1 VPAGHPAGKLNAAI
15 GVPKRVDTPTEKPR
29 TDGAT
34 RKIHRIKKTWMI
46 HLPHLRHVCIEWR
59 RQMKK
64 GCRIR
69 LSGKVIVI
77 FVAALASSLAGF
89 LEKDTASAGMKLYRT
104 MVKAF

>member
-1 VPAGHPAGKLNAAI
+1 
-15 GVPKRVDTPTEKPR
+15 
-29 TDGAT
+29 
-34 RKIHRIKKTWMI
+34 
-46 HLPHLRHVCIEWR
+46 
-59 RQMKK
+59 MKN
-64 GCRIR
+64 GCRLR